1 MFLKNI
7 KYAFR
12 NLQRD
17 QFYTFLNGIGL
28 TIGMTVAL
36 LIFMWVQDETSYD
49 NYHSEN
55 GQNYLILSNT
65 SFGGERNWGIR
76 TPAPLQSAIKEQI
89 PEVQNVARTSG
100 LWKPILK
107 YENFLL
113 NVDNTFLIDPELFQ
127 ILDFEFIQGDPKTAL
142 SNPNSII
149 ITDEKA
155 YKIFG
160 NENPMGKTVKLGDK
174 LDLEITG
181 IIKKPPSNTH
191 LPVDCFLPFE
201 NNVGQFYNEGSLHW
215 RSFNFST
222 YLTLRPGSDVNKIGK
237 KISTLFP
244 IVESEAVKDRSYAEL
259 HPVQDIYLGLGKV
272 KYSFAKGDPTAI
284 KLFGWIAF
292 IILLIASINYINLT
306 TARAAHRAK
315 ATGIKKIVGA
325 SRSQLIGQHVM
336 ETVCLVG
343 ICSLGAL
350 LLTQIGLPYFKE
362 ISGKEFSSQTV
373 FSLTTIGLTGLLA
386 LVTVLLSGI
395 QPALQLSAFRPVQVL
410 KGSGFKGVDGKSGLR
425 KFLVV
430 AQFVSSAALII
441 CTVFM
446 LRQMDFIQSKK
457 LGYEK
462 EHIFKFSHNNENT
475 KILKTAL
482 ENESAIKDI
491 AISDQ
496 SIVSIT
502 NSISGIGWEGTEG
515 RQELQLFSM
524 HTGPNMKDFFGLE
537 MKSGR
542 WFNRSTNLDSTS
554 FVINESA
561 AKAMQL
567 EDPVGKWVDMWGA
580 RGTIV
585 GLVKDFH
592 FQSFHSEI
600 KPLIFR
606 QTSDWFPTMYVK
618 TQGEDAS
625 LAIAAVEKIFK
636 QHSPNEVFKYEFLDE
651 TFNKLYQTETKTGS
665 MFFLFSLIAIIIS
678 CLGVFGLATYTAEKR
693 FKEIGIRKVLGASAL
708 SIINLLS
715 KDFLKLVFVALIIA
729 IPLAWYFMKNW
740 LNNFAFHVD
749 LDWWV
754 FAMAGLIAIGIALAT
769 VVFQSARAAMSDP
782 VESIRSE

>member
-12 NLQRD
+12 NLKRD
-17 QFYTFLNGIGL
+17 KFYTLLNGIGL
-28 TIGMTVAL
+28 TIGMTVAV
-36 LIFMWVQDETSYD
+36 LIFMWIQDETSYD
-49 NYHSEN
+49 NYHSKN
-55 GQNYLILSNT
+55 GQNYLVLANT

-89 PEVQNVARTSG
+89 PEVQNVARTSS
-100 LWKPILK
+100 LWKPTLK
-107 YENFLL
+107 YENFVLS
-113 NVDNTFLIDPELFQ
+113 VKNTFLVDPEIFQ
-127 ILDFEFIQGDPKTAL
+127 ILDFEFLQGDPATAL

-149 ITDEKA
+149 LTDEKA
-155 YKIFG
+155 YQIFG
-160 NENPMGKTVKLGDK
+160 KENPMGKTVQLDDNLKLK
-174 LDLEITG
+174 ITG
-181 IIKKPPSNTH
+181 VIKKTPSNTH

-201 NNVGQFYNEGSLHW
+201 NNVSQFYNEGSLHW

-222 YLTLRPGSDVNKIGK
+222 YLTLRPNSDAEKIGK
-237 KISTLFP
+237 KITALFP
-244 IVESEAVKDRSYAEL
+244 ILESEAEKDRSYAEL
-259 HPVQDIYLGLGKV
+259 HPVQDIYLGLEKV
-272 KYSFAKGDPTAI
+272 KFSFAKGDTATI

-315 ATGIKKIVGA
+315 AAGIRKIVGA

-350 LLTQIGLPYFKE
+350 LLSQIGLPYFKE
-362 ISGKEFSSQTV
+362 ISGKEYASQTV
-373 FSLTTIGLTGLLA
+373 FSISMIGFTGLLA
-386 LVTVLLSGI
+386 LVTILLSGI

-410 KGSGFKGVDGKSGLR
+410 KGGTFKGMNGKSGLR

-475 KILKTAL
+475 KMLEAAL
-482 ENESAIKDI
+482 QSESVIKDV

-502 NSISGIGWEGTEG
+502 NSLSGISWEGVEG
-515 RQELQLFSM
+515 KQELQFFNFYSGDHL
-524 HTGPNMKDFFGLE
+524 NDFFGLE
-537 MKSGR
+537 MVNGR
-542 WFNRSTNLDSTS
+542 WFNPSAKRDSAS
-554 FVINESA
+554 IIINQTA
-561 AKAMQL
+561 AKAMNL
-567 EDPVGKWVDMWGA
+567 ENPVGKWVDFWGE

-585 GLVKDFH
+585 GVVKDFH
-592 FQSFHSEI
+592 FQSLHSEI
-600 KPLIFR
+600 KPLMFNQR
-606 QTSDWFPTMYVK
+606 ADWFPTMYVK
-618 TQGEDAS
+618 TTGENAS
-625 LAIAAVEKIFK
+625 LAIAATEKIFK
-636 QHSPNEVFKYEFLDE
+636 EHFPNEIFKYEFLDE
-651 TFNKLYQTETKTGS
+651 TFNNLYQSETKTGS

-678 CLGVFGLATYTAEKR
+678 CLGIFGLATYTAERR

-708 SIINLLS
+708 GIINLLS
-715 KDFLKLVFVALIIA
+715 KDFLKLVFVALVIA
-729 IPLAWYFMKNW
+729 IPLAWYFMENW
-740 LNNFAFHVD
+740 LNNFAFHVN

>member
-1 MFLKNI
+1 M
-7 KYAFR
+7 
-12 NLQRD
+12 Q
-17 QFYTFLNGIGL
+17 
-28 TIGMTVAL
+28 
-36 LIFMWVQDETSYD
+36 
-49 NYHSEN
+49 H
-55 GQNYLILSNT
+55 
-65 SFGGERNWGIR
+65 
-76 TPAPLQSAIKEQI
+76 
-89 PEVQNVARTSG
+89 VARTSG
-100 LWKPILK
+100 LWKPVLK
-107 YENFLL
+107 YENFVLSV
-113 NVDNTFLIDPELFQ
+113 NNTFLVDPELFQ
-127 ILDFEFIQGDPKTAL
+127 ILDFEFLQGDPTTAL

-149 ITDEKA
+149 LTDEKA
-155 YKIFG
+155 YQIFG
-160 NENPMGKTVKLGDK
+160 NENAMGKTVKLDDK
-174 LDLEITG
+174 HDLKITG
-181 IIKKPPSNTH
+181 IIKNPPSNTH

-201 NNVGQFYNEGSLHW
+201 NNVNQFYNENSLNW

-222 YLTLRPGSDVNKIGK
+222 YLTLRPNSDVEKIGK
-237 KISTLFP
+237 KITTLFP
-244 IVESEAVKDRSYAEL
+244 ILESEVVKNRSYAEL
-259 HPVQDIYLGLGKV
+259 HAVQDIYLGLGKV
-272 KYSFAKGDPTAI
+272 KFGFPKGDPTTI

-350 LLTQIGLPYFKE
+350 FLAQIGLPYFKE
-362 ISGKEFSSQTV
+362 ISGKEFSTQTV
-373 FSLTTIGLTGLLA
+373 FSLTTIGLTGLLG
-386 LVTVLLSGI
+386 LITILLSGI
-395 QPALQLSAFRPVQVL
+395 QPAFQLSSFRPVQVL
-410 KGSGFKGVDGKSGLR
+410 KGGSFKGVDGKSGLR
-425 KFLVV
+425 KFLVI
-430 AQFVSSAALII
+430 AQFVSSAVLII

-462 EHIFKFSHNNENT
+462 EHIFKFTHNVEST
-475 KILKTAL
+475 QLLKTAL
-482 ENESAIKDI
+482 ENEATIKDV

-502 NSISGIGWEGTEG
+502 NSISGISWEGVEG
-515 RQELQLFSM
+515 RQDLQLFSM
-524 HTGPNMKDFFGLE
+524 YTGTNIKDFFSLE
-537 MKSGR
+537 MENGR
-542 WFNRSTNLDSTS
+542 WFNPSAKLDSTS
-554 FVINESA
+554 FIINESA
-561 AKAMQL
+561 AKAMNL
-567 EDPVGKWVDMWGA
+567 ENPVGKWIDFWGE

-606 QTSDWFPTMYVK
+606 QTTDWFPTMYIK
-618 TQGEDAS
+618 TKGEDAS

-651 TFNKLYQTETKTGS
+651 TFNNLYKSEIKTGS

-708 SIINLLS
+708 SIVNLLS

-729 IPLAWYFMKNW
+729 IPLARYFMKNW
-740 LNNFAFHVD
+740 LNNFAFHVE